1 MSILKKFLH
10 IKGKD
15 MPDGCKTCDLY
26 QYDGLMGFCFV
37 NDEDEID
44 SDINFFLTDAPTTMK
59 VEAE

>member
-15 MPDGCKTCDLY
+15 MPDDCKTCDLC

-44 SDINFFLTDAPTTMK
+44 SDINFLTNAPTTIE
-59 VEAE
+59 VEGE